1 MSGIPIASGVAANQE
16 ASVDTSGNLSV
27 KLPLTPSQMGGARI
41 FSENDPGTA
50 TGTPNLA
57 SPETS
62 DDFRL
67 RTEGDTVLD
76 TTAFYYGAQD
86 TGKHNFV
93 NTTMAASWGSG
104 YFTTNSGSITT
115 ITTGLQFRTYEYFPL
130 QGASQLYGEFN
141 AAFTAIGVTNTLID
155 FGFFLSGGAN
165 PFAPTD
171 GAYFRYTNAGI
182 IGVVNFAGVE
192 TTTGVFSFAP
202 TLNANAK
209 YNVTVSER
217 SVDFWINDVLYG
229 TLVTPAGNGQP
240 FQSGSLPLA
249 IRHAIVGGAA
259 SAVVQFKLADYT
271 VSIGGFIS
279 TPAWEQARSGAGAH
293 GYQGQSGGTMGSSAN
308 YANSGNPTAL
318 VPTNTTAA
326 AGSLGLGGQFWE
338 TDTLAVTTDG
348 IICSFQNPA
357 GTTTYQG
364 RTLLVYGVYIDSFI
378 QTGLTGGGYNAQWS
392 VAFGSTAVSLATA
405 EAAGAKAPRR
415 VPLGSNAV
423 AAGALALVQLSTIS
437 KQFQMPIAVQPGEF
451 FQVVKKKVG
460 TAPSAG
466 VIAHVIT
473 VDAVF
478 L

>member
-1 MSGIPIASGVAANQE
+1 MSGINVSSGNAASQE
-16 ASVDTSGNLSV
+16 VVVDTSGNMSV
-27 KLPLTPSQMGGARI
+27 KLPLTASQMGGVRI
-41 FSENDPGTA
+41 FSENDPGSA

-76 TTAFYYGAQD
+76 TTAFYYAAQD

-93 NTTMAASWGSG
+93 NTTLAASWGSG

-130 QGASQLYGEFN
+130 QGASQLYAEFN

-192 TTTGVFSFAP
+192 TTTGVFTFVP
-202 TLNANAK
+202 TLNTNAK

-229 TLVTPAGNGQP
+229 TLATPAGNGQP
-240 FQSGSLPLA
+240 FQSGALPLA

-279 TPAWEQARSGAGAH
+279 TPAWGQARAAAGAH

-308 YANSGNPTAL
+308 YANSANPVAAI
-318 VPTNTTAA
+318 PTNTTAA
-326 AGSLGLGGQFWE
+326 LGSGLGGQFWE

-348 IICSFQNPA
+348 VICSFQNPA

-364 RTLLVYGVYIDSFI
+364 RTLLVYGVRIDSYI
-378 QTGLTGGGYNAQWS
+378 QVALTGGGYNAQWS
-392 VAFGSTAVSLATA
+392 AAFGSTAVSLATA

-415 VPLGSNAV
+415 IALGSNTVASGAV
-423 AAGALALVQLSTIS
+423 ALTQLATIQVQL
-437 KQFQMPIAVQPGEF
+437 QAPIAVQPGEF
-451 FQVVKKKVG
+451 FQIVKKKVG

-466 VIAHVIT
+466 VVAHSIT
-473 VDAVF
+473 VDAF
-478 L
+478 YL